1 MKHGEEDLRR
11 LKNLFNKE
19 SDYKEIEWN
28 KLRIG
33 ELSQDDIKVLIRD
46 EFNKLSQKTKKLL
59 TISSNMYML

>member
-1 MKHGEEDLRR
+1 MRR

-19 SDYKEIEWN
+19 SDYKEIGWN

>member
-1 MKHGEEDLRR
+1 MRR